1 LTGYQKFW
9 NWFVEH
15 EQDLFNFEKDK
26 ERIFDELADEL
37 QKVDGDLT
45 FEFGPKEATREFV
58 ISAGGIKRA
67 FPAVTALTAAAPRL
81 KNWKITAFRPRRD
94 IDQTDPLKTVAFR
107 DKVVDARNVQFTLL
121 DNGQIAGIYLFI
133 PGFKNEDADLQQIAY
148 LLLDSLL
155 GEYDVET
162 KLGLIEIFSPEA
174 KTQWERYPLSAL
186 PKAFDEL
193 TAKLKG
199 KPDFQN

>member
-1 LTGYQKFW
+1 MTDYQKFW

-15 EQDLFNFEKDK
+15 EQDLFNFEQDK
-26 ERIFDELADEL
+26 ERIFDELSAEL

-81 KNWKITAFRPRRD
+81 KNWEITAFRPRRD
-94 IDQTDPLKTVAFR
+94 TFQTDPLRTVEFR
-107 DKVVDARNVQFTLL
+107 GKSIDAKNVQFTLV

-133 PGFKNEDADLQQIAY
+133 PGFKDEDTDLQQIAY

-162 KLGLIEIFSPEA
+162 KLGLIKVFSPEVNI
-174 KTQWERYPLSAL
+174 QGERYPLSAL
-186 PKAFDEL
+186 PNAFDEL

-199 KPDFQN
+199 RPDFQN

>member
-1 LTGYQKFW
+1 MNYKKLI
-9 NWFVEH
+9 EI
-15 EQDLFNFEKDK
+15 LPSSSAREK
-26 ERIFDELADEL
+26 R
-37 QKVDGDLT
+37 
-45 FEFGPKEATREFV
+45 RENLLY
-58 ISAGGIKRA
+58 A
-67 FPAVTALTAAAPRL
+67 FPSVAAVTAAAPRL

-94 IDQTDPLKTVAFR
+94 VDQTDPLQKIEFQG
-107 DKVVDARNVQFTLL
+107 KVVDARNVQFTLL

-133 PGFKNEDADLQQIAY
+133 PGFKDGDKDLQQIAY

-199 KPDFQN
+199 RPDFQN

>member
-1 LTGYQKFW
+1 MTDYQKFW
-9 NWFVEH
+9 KWFVEH

-67 FPAVTALTAAAPRL
+67 FPVVTALTAAAPCL
-81 KNWKITAFRPRRD
+81 KNWQITAFRPRRD
-94 IDQTDPLKTVAFR
+94 TLQTDPLQTVEFR
-107 DKVVDARNVQFTLL
+107 GKSVDAKNVRFTLL

-133 PGFKNEDADLQQIAY
+133 PGFQDGDTDLQQIAY

-162 KLGLIEIFSPEA
+162 KLGLIKLFSPEA
-174 KTQWERYPLSAL
+174 NTQGKRYPLSAL
-186 PKAFDEL
+186 PNAFDEL

-199 KPDFQN
+199 RHDFQN

>member
-1 LTGYQKFW
+1 MTDYQKFW

-15 EQDLFNFEKDK
+15 EQDLFNFEEDK
-26 ERIFDELADEL
+26 ERVFGELADEL
-37 QKVDGDLT
+37 RKVDGDLT

-67 FPAVTALTAAAPRL
+67 FPTVTALTAAAPRL
-81 KNWKITAFRPRRD
+81 NNWVITAFRPRRD
-94 IDQTDPLKTVAFR
+94 TLQTDPLRTVEFR
-107 DKVVDARNVQFTLL
+107 GKRVDANNVQFTLL
-121 DNGQIAGIYLFI
+121 DNGQLAGIYLFI
-133 PGFKNEDADLQQIAY
+133 PGFEDEDEDIQQIAY

-162 KLGLIEIFSPEA
+162 KLGLIKLFSPEA
-174 KTQWERYPLSAL
+174 NIQGERYPLSAL
-186 PKAFDEL
+186 PNAFNEL

-199 KPDFQN
+199 RPDFPN